1 MENPGE
7 NAELRHR
14 RSGTF
19 RFFAGAIAAGLV
31 LAGAIVVNDDAAALT
46 HESFVVSLG
55 DRIRVDGAPI
65 GCRITRLAGHG
76 ERPYV
81 ECRRQ
86 GNPTGSYG
94 VYFSGRDVLVA
105 RFRSSKEARVVFK
118 RSHSTSVERCG

>member
-7 NAELRHR
+7 QADVPR
-14 RSGTF
+14 RRPGTF
-19 RFFAGAIAAGLV
+19 RVVAGAITAGLV

-46 HESFVVSLG
+46 HQSLVVSLG

-76 ERPYV
+76 ERVYV
-81 ECRRQ
+81 ECRRH
-86 GNPTGSYG
+86 GNPTGTYS

-105 RFRSSKEARVVFK
+105 RFHSSQEARIVFK